1 MGLYIGIMSGT
12 SLDGLDVVVIEYSD
26 THSFKLIAAETFP
39 FPNKLDHRLS
49 ELISTTNCK
58 LLDLGQLDI
67 ELGQVIAD
75 CITILLNK
83 NNIAASDIN
92 AIGSHGQTLFHSP
105 DSPFPFSMQI
115 GNGNTIAQ
123 QTNITTITDFRQRDI
138 AAGGQGAPLVPVFHK
153 ELFADGH
160 TDRAIVNIGGISNIT
175 LLPANSSSAILGFDS
190 GPGNGL
196 LNAWIQSHRN
206 TPFDKDG
213 IWAASGQCHDAL
225 LELLMNEAYF
235 GISIPKSTG
244 RELFNLTWLNNKL
257 AQLDQP
263 VAAADVQ
270 ATLIQL
276 TVKSIADAMARYAS
290 NVKEMYLCGGGTHNT
305 FLISQLRKDLP
316 DLSIQSTQVLGLH
329 PDWVEASAFAWL
341 AYKTLNKQ
349 SGNLTSVTGAKQSVI
364 LGATYWSNESS

>member
-1 MGLYIGIMSGT
+1 MCLYIGIMSGT
-12 SLDGLDVVVIEYSD
+12 SLDGIDVVVIEYSD
-26 THSFKLIAAETFP
+26 THAFKLIAAETFP

-49 ELISTTNCK
+49 ELIKTANCS

-83 NNIAASDIN
+83 NNIAASDIK

-138 AAGGQGAPLVPVFHK
+138 AAGGQGAPLVPAFHK
-153 ELFADGH
+153 ELFADDKN
-160 TDRAIVNIGGISNIT
+160 DRVIVNIGGISNIT
-175 LLPANSSSAILGFDS
+175 LLPANSSSNILGFDS

-196 LNAWIQSHRN
+196 LNAWIESHLK

-213 IWAASGQCHDAL
+213 MWAASGQNHD
-225 LELLMNEAYF
+225 ELLKVLMDEPYF
-235 GISIPKSTG
+235 DISIPKSTG

-257 AQLDQP
+257 AQLEQP
-263 VAAADVQ
+263 IAAVDVQ
-270 ATLIQL
+270 ATLVQL
-276 TVKSIADAMARYAS
+276 TVKSITDAIARYAC
-290 NVKEMYLCGGGTHNT
+290 NVTEMYLCGGGTHNT
-305 FLISQLRKDLP
+305 FLVSELGKALP
-316 DLSIQSTQVLGLH
+316 YVSIQSTHMLGLD

-341 AYKTLNKQ
+341 AHKTLNKQ
-349 SGNLTSVTGAKQSVI
+349 SGNLTSATGAKQAVI
-364 LGATYWSNESS
+364 LGSTYWSNESS